1 MGLSKQSQTSIEP
14 MVNQK
19 VLLDIKGRVTRH
31 P

>member
-1 MGLSKQSQTSIEP
+1 MGLSKQSQTSIEI
-14 MVNQK
+14 MVNQM

>member
-1 MGLSKQSQTSIEP
+1 MGLSKQSQTSIET
-14 MVNQK
+14 MVNQM